1 MPRIVDHAAR
11 RREIAAALWRV
22 VRDQGVGA
30 ASVRSVA
37 AEGGWSPGS
46 LRHYFSTQ
54 SELYAFG
61 VAAMGEQVV
70 ERVQAVLA
78 DPGLDP
84 MERAAAMVEQ
94 LLPLDEQRTAEVL
107 VWLAFADRARH
118 DPVLHDVRRGAW
130 LGTLAL
136 ARRATLDVAGGAH
149 PDSLEVPL
157 EDADLERRARRLQV
171 LVDGWTLQAA
181 SYPDLV
187 PPDAVRAD
195 LRAELADLARHP
207 TSGDVST
214 E

>member
-22 VRDQGVGA
+22 VRDEGVGA

-61 VAAMGEQVV
+61 VAVMGEQVV
-70 ERVQAVLA
+70 ERVQGVLD
-78 DPGLDP
+78 DPDLGPL
-84 MERAAAMVEQ
+84 ERAALVVEQ

-118 DPVLHDVRRGAW
+118 DPVLRDVRRSAW

-136 ARRATLDVAGGAH
+136 ARRAVLDATGAPHPRTL
-149 PDSLEVPL
+149 EEPL
-157 EDADLERRARRLQV
+157 EDVDLERRARRLQV

-187 PPDAVRAD
+187 PPAAVSAD
-195 LRAELADLARHP
+195 LRAELADVARAHP
-207 TSGDVST
+207 HRR
-214 E
+214 

>member
-22 VRDQGVGA
+22 VRDHGVDA

-70 ERVQAVLA
+70 ERVRALLSDTALAPMDRAV
-78 DPGLDP
+78 GV
-84 MERAAAMVEQ
+84 VEQ
-94 LLPLDEQRTAEVL
+94 LLPLDEERTVEVL

-118 DPVLHDVRRGAW
+118 DPVLAQTRRGAW
-130 LGTLAL
+130 LGTLGL
-136 ARRATLDVAGGAH
+136 ARRAVLEVTGSAL
-149 PDSLEVPL
+149 PSSLEEPL
-157 EDADLERRARRLQV
+157 DDDGLERRARRLHV
-171 LVDGWTLQAA
+171 LVDGWTLQGA

-187 PPDAVRAD
+187 PPGA
-195 LRAELADLARHP
+195 LRAELRTELADVARSHP
-207 TSGDVST
+207 PATGR
-214 E
+214 